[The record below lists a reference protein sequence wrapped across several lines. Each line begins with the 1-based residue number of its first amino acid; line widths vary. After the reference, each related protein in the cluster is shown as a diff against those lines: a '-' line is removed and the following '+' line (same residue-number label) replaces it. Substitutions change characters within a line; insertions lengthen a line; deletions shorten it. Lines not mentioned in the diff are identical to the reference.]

1 MFAVRSYNG
10 VTQFR
15 MGTTFWGGF
24 TPFVVCAYLVD
35 GLLVDTGS
43 YKSRQEFGKACA
55 NQVNQV
61 VITHHHEDH
70 SGTGYYFAGRGIPVF
85 AHSTGIPLLGGAKD
99 CPLYRQF
106 FWGKPPAFSA
116 RPAPEGLDTDH
127 YSFKLL
133 PTPGH
138 SPDHLCV
145 YLEKEGWLFS
155 GDLFLHERVKM
166 VGKEENYYDSLAS
179 MRRLQ
184 ELDLSRIF
192 CSLGR
197 VVKQPKQAIAEKI
210 AFMEETIEK
219 VWDLHHKGLSI
230 KAITKQVLGSD
241 IQEQLI
247 TGGDFCK
254 QNLVRSILTSPKN
267 QTEKLIP
274 GKSHIIW

>member
-1 MFAVRSYNG
+1 MVAVFAVGIIDG
-10 VTQFR
+10 VTQLR

-24 TPFVVCAYLVD
+24 TPFLVCAYLVD
-35 GLLVDTGS
+35 GLLVDTGN
-43 YKSRQEFGKACA
+43 YKSRQEFCEACD
-55 NQVNQV
+55 NRVGQV

-70 SGTGYYFAGRGIPVF
+70 SGTGYHFAKRGVTVL
-85 AHSTGIPLLGGAKD
+85 AHPIGIPLLGGAKA
-99 CPLYRQF
+99 CPLYRQL

-116 RPAPEGLDTDH
+116 QPAPESLDTEH

-133 PTPGH
+133 RTPGH

-166 VGKEENYYDSLAS
+166 VGKEENYYQSLAS
-179 MRRLQ
+179 MRLLQ

-197 VVKQPKQAIAEKI
+197 VVKRPKQAIAEKI

-219 VWDLHHKGLSI
+219 VWNLHHKGFGI
-230 KAITKQVLGSD
+230 EGITKQVLGSD
-241 IQEQLI
+241 LQEQLI

-254 QNLVRSILTSPKN
+254 QNLVRSILVSP
-267 QTEKLIP
+267 QADCRGL
-274 GKSHIIW
+274 